1 MQTDEEQ
8 GREKE
13 RTSPSPAAPMAQAA
27 PSGIVVPGGGA

>member
-1 MQTDEEQ
+1 MQTDEES
-8 GREKE
+8 GKKE